1 MTTVTSALDS
11 SSIQSLI
18 QQATASYQ
26 LPAAT
31 LQQQEQ
37 PVQAKISA
45 LGQIQSSL
53 SSLQSGL
60 AQLNQLTA
68 LPPVTANSSNNGVA
82 TASASATVSPGSYA
96 LTNVVLAQVQTVISS
111 DYASASDPLGA
122 GALTLQTGSASPMTI
137 NIPSGTDTLS
147 GIAAAVN
154 AANAGV
160 TASVVY
166 DGTGY
171 RLTLTGTQTG
181 AANAF
186 TVSGTG
192 GLAGLSYGVG
202 TDTMTQTQAASD
214 ASFSLNGIAI
224 TSASNQV
231 TTAVPGL
238 TFSLT
243 GAGSTTV
250 TVATD
255 MSSLE
260 QVSQNVVQG
269 LNNALATINKFDYYD
284 PTSSTPAGPLL
295 GDFSIDMLRQQ
306 LLGVVSG
313 MGGSGLPV
321 STPYQ
326 SLSTIGFGLT
336 SDGTVTLDTGAL
348 QSAANTNYAAVAA
361 LLGSVGTATSPQVS
375 VGSVGSAQ
383 PGSYPV
389 NITSNTGGTISGTV
403 NGQDATGTDGVLSVL
418 GAGPAA
424 GMSLNIGGGVTG
436 ALGTVNVSQ
445 GLSGQLATLLNAVLD
460 PTNGSLT
467 NETNNLT
474 ASLTQMNQR
483 IAALQQQAQ
492 QQTLLLSQQFANM
505 EASTQQSSTV
515 SNFLDSYF
523 SSQSSGG

>member
-26 LPAAT
+26 LPAAA

-37 PVQAKISA
+37 PIQAKVSA
-45 LGQIQSSL
+45 LGQIQSAL

-68 LPPVTANSSNNGVA
+68 LPPVTANSSNNGVVTA
-82 TASASATVSPGSYA
+82 GASANASPGSYA
-96 LTNVVLAQVQTVISS
+96 LTNVVLAQTQTVVSS
-111 DYASASDPLGA
+111 DFASASNPLGA
-122 GALTLQTGSASPMTI
+122 GDLTLQTGSQSPVTI
-137 NIPSGTDTLS
+137 TIPAGSDTLS

-171 RLTLTGTQTG
+171 RLTLTGNQTG

-192 GLAGLSYGVG
+192 GLAGLSYGLG
-202 TDTMTQTQAASD
+202 ADTMTQTQAASD
-214 ASFSLNGIAI
+214 ASFTLNGIAI

-231 TTAVPGL
+231 TSAVPGL

-243 GAGSTTV
+243 GAGSATV

-255 MSSLE
+255 TSSLD
-260 QVSQNVVQG
+260 QVAQNVVTA
-269 LNNALATINKFDYYD
+269 LNNTLATIGKFDYYN
-284 PTSSTPAGPLL
+284 PNSNTPAGPLL

-306 LLGVVSG
+306 LLGIVSG

-326 SLSTIGFGLT
+326 SLSTIGFSLT

-348 QSAANTNYAAVAA
+348 DSAAKTNYAAVAA
-361 LLGSVGTATSPQVS
+361 LLGSVGTATSPQVT
-375 VGSVGSAQ
+375 VGDVGAAK
-383 PGSYPV
+383 PGSYAV
-389 NITSNTGGTISGTV
+389 DITTNSGGTISGTV
-403 NGQDATGTDGVLSVL
+403 NGQAASGANGVLSVL
-418 GAGPAA
+418 GAGPAL
-424 GMSLNIGGGVTG
+424 GLSLNIAGGVTG

-445 GLSGQLATLLNAVLD
+445 GLAGQLATLLNAALD
-460 PTNGSLT
+460 PTSGSLT
-467 NETNNLT
+467 NETNNLN

-483 IAALQQQAQ
+483 VAALQQQAQ
-492 QQTLLLSQQFANM
+492 QQTLRLSQQFSNM
-505 EASTQQSSTV
+505 EASTQQFSTV

-523 SSQSSGG
+523 AAQSGH